1 MKRAIINYLRL
12 ILLKEPSFF
21 LVVALNEAI
30 NNALF
35 HSDVQPVEVW
45 VKIRVSNH
53 NRKIF
58 IRVKNNGSGFDGN
71 ARLKELKDNPSAQFD
86 HRLFEDGGRGILIMN
101 SICDKVIYN
110 QKGTE
115 LLLAIDL
122 ENDQRYSKV

>member
-1 MKRAIINYLRL
+1 MEERCFYFSSFKTYRKKVKRAIINYLRL

-71 ARLKELKDNPSAQFD
+71 ARLKELKDNPKALFD
-86 HRLFEDGGRGILIMN
+86 HRLFEVLRQMLG
-101 SICDKVIYN
+101 
-110 QKGTE
+110 
-115 LLLAIDL
+115 
-122 ENDQRYSKV
+122 